1 MWRSNKNRIKHFL
14 ANFSIGKYRK
24 WIKVDEVFNTKF
36 GNKTAPKKN
45 TIFGIES
52 KCSVILPY
60 LRYSECILRNEM
72 LKFDYKSYFFNL
84 MPGFNVNH

>member
-1 MWRSNKNRIKHFL
+1 MIYAEVKQKRMRYFL

-36 GNKTAPKKN
+36 GNKTAAKKN

-52 KCSVILPY
+52 KYLVILPY
-60 LRYSECILRNEM
+60 
-72 LKFDYKSYFFNL
+72 F
-84 MPGFNVNH
+84 